1 MCPWHIECM
10 SNTEGGSISTLG
22 IAWEVSYVEPGAEN
36 FNKEKIDIIYKHFVA
51 WANIS
56 QIYKPKKKST
66 ILYE

>member
-1 MCPWHIECM
+1 M

-51 WANIS
+51 
-56 QIYKPKKKST
+56 
-66 ILYE
+66 